1 MNHSELLDM
10 ALNQS
15 VIQSKTFQLKTIT
28 PLGIHG
34 ASDSGQEAEFRI
46 TSLRGLL
53 RYWWRAVHYEQDY
66 KKLLRLESEKFGG
79 TIDDAQKS
87 PVSFVLEKPVTVRNY
102 KKAVLPHRGKS
113 FPMAC
118 LPENE
123 IIPIKMK
130 VKRDEVWTYYENIL
144 LLFSMLGSMGQRARR
159 GFGSI
164 QLSNYKNVDDF
175 NNELMKI
182 FDYFQIKGIFNS
194 SSHHLFEKPNFQK
207 LSHPTITS
215 VWIGQPYDSS
225 WNVVKAYGEASRKNH
240 SGLLGRAKGGRFA
253 SPLWGSVKQIGD
265 KFYPVVTELQS
276 QSIKNITRYEKER
289 NEFLKVLGVSL

>member
-1 MNHSELLDM
+1 MNSELLDM

-15 VIQSKTFQLKTIT
+15 AIQSKTFKLKVVT

-34 ASDSGQEAEFRI
+34 ASNSRQEAEFRI

-66 KKLLRLESEKFGG
+66 KKLQRLESEKFGG

-87 PVSFVLEKPVTVRNY
+87 PVSFVLEKDVIVKNY

-113 FPMAC
+113 FSMAC

-123 IIPIKMK
+123 VIPIKMK
-130 VKRDEVWTYYENIL
+130 VKRDAVWTYYENML

-164 QLSNYKNVDDF
+164 QLSNYKNLDDF
-175 NNELMKI
+175 HNELLKV

-194 SSHHLFEKPNFQK
+194 SPHHLFEKPNFQK

-215 VWIGQPYDSS
+215 IWLGRPYARS
-225 WNVVKAYGEASRKNH
+225 WDVVKAYGEASRKNQT
-240 SGLLGRAKGGRFA
+240 GFLGKAKGGRFA

-265 KFYPVVTELQS
+265 KFYPVITELQS
-276 QSIKNITRYEKER
+276 LAIKNIERYENER